1 MSGRA
6 GSEASRSGSSPVSRS
21 HRAVVVGAGLT
32 GLAAAWRVRKD
43 VDVTLL
49 EASDRA
55 GGEIRTVPFAGIT
68 FDVGADA
75 FLARQPEAERL
86 ARNAG
91 FGDDDL
97 VAPATGAVSLWVD
110 GRRRPLPEGTVLGA
124 PTDLRAVA
132 RSGVL
137 GPGALLRVALEP
149 VLPRRQVVGDR
160 SVADLVGER
169 FGSAV
174 VERLVEPLLGG
185 VYAGRADRLSAQ
197 AAATPLWEAASQ
209 HRSLTL
215 ALARRRATST
225 PETPVFLTL
234 RGGLGRLVDRLA
246 ADLGARLHLDTEVV
260 AIEPGGTAARWQ
272 VRTAAGE
279 TFPAD
284 TVILAVPAAQAARL
298 LVAVSAEAA
307 RELAVIPAA
316 SVGVV
321 AMAYPRPV
329 RGAGPTGSGVLVP
342 RTEGRVVKAIT
353 FASNKWPHHAE
364 HEHVLLRASV
374 GRIDDDTPLHWDDDR
389 LVDAVDL
396 EVRELA
402 DLDAGPVA
410 TMVQR
415 WWQALPQHEVGHV
428 ARVDRVRAALRRDA
442 PGLHVGGAA
451 LDGIG
456 LAARARDGARLA
468 HEVRWEAGLIDP
480 SGQVPDRVSEDLS
493 G

>member
-1 MSGRA
+1 MSGDARSA
-6 GSEASRSGSSPVSRS
+6 VAPGPGASSDETRSSV

-32 GLAAAWRVRKD
+32 GLAAAWRVRED

-49 EASDRA
+49 EAADRA
-55 GGEIRTVPFAGIT
+55 GGEIRTVAFAGT
-68 FDVGADA
+68 AFDVGADA

-86 ARNAG
+86 ARDAG

-97 VAPATGAVSLWVD
+97 IAPATGQVSLWTG

-124 PTDLRAVA
+124 PTDLLAVV

-137 GPGALLRVALEP
+137 GPGALLRAALEP
-149 VLPRRQVVGDR
+149 LVPRRQVVGDR

-169 FGSAV
+169 FGPAV
-174 VERLVEPLLGG
+174 VNRLVEPLLGG

-197 AAATPLWEAASQ
+197 AAAAPLWEAASQ
-209 HRSLTL
+209 HRSLAL
-215 ALARRRATST
+215 GLARRRAASTS
-225 PETPVFLTL
+225 EGPVFLTL
-234 RGGLGRLVDRLA
+234 RGGLGRLVERLA
-246 ADLGARLHLDTEVV
+246 ADLGSRLRLDAEVV
-260 AIEPGGTAARWQ
+260 AIEPGGAAARWQ

-279 TFPAD
+279 TYPAD
-284 TVILAVPAAQAARL
+284 TLLLAVAAAQAARL
-298 LVAVSAEAA
+298 LVGVSAEAA
-307 RELAVIPAA
+307 RELAAIPAA

-321 AMAYPRPV
+321 AMAYPRP
-329 RGAGPTGSGVLVP
+329 GPGKGPQGSGVLVP
-342 RTEGRVVKAIT
+342 RTESRLVKAVT
-353 FASNKWPHHAE
+353 FASNKWPQHAG
-364 HEHVLLRASV
+364 HDHVLLRASV
-374 GRIDDDTPLHWDDDR
+374 GRIDDDDALRWDDAR
-389 LVDAVDL
+389 LVAAVGR

-402 DLDAGPVA
+402 DLDAPPVE
-410 TMVQR
+410 TLVQR

-428 ARVDRVRAALRRDA
+428 ARVDRIRAALRRDA

-480 SGQVPDRVSEDLS
+480 SGQRVGS
-493 G
+493 